1 MLMLAETAENNAN
14 ACASA
19 TITNPEAG
27 DPVSV
32 YNLSAQEDH
41 QKIVSFT
48 FYFLERKES
57 RSKIIKEMER
67 NIPRARTEPSPAKTK
82 IRVETNSANEALN
95 ESGWMA
101 SSALPNAY
109 VLVDMAG

>member
-1 MLMLAETAENNAN
+1 MLAETAENNAN

-41 QKIVSFT
+41 KKILFHFLPFREKREPFKDNKRDGTKYTKSKNGAFT
-48 FYFLERKES
+48 SEDEDK
-57 RSKIIKEMER
+57 
-67 NIPRARTEPSPAKTK
+67 
-82 IRVETNSANEALN
+82 
-95 ESGWMA
+95 SGDEF
-101 SSALPNAY
+101 S
-109 VLVDMAG
+109 